1 MNVYNSA
8 LADATM
14 MKTMIYHQYC
24 VFVDTENMQNL
35 LEGQQSVMYIVRM
48 IARTTA
54 SLSSVTTFE
63 CAGKNAPSGYS
74 AVTMGCVWTVNFHLE
89 KLSS

>member
-1 MNVYNSA
+1 MNVYNNA
-8 LADATM
+8 LVDATM
-14 MKTMIYHQYC
+14 MKTMIYHRQY
-24 VFVDTENMQNL
+24 VLVDTEIIQNL
-35 LEGQQSVMYIVRM
+35 LEGQQSAMYIVRM

-54 SLSSVTTFE
+54 SLLSVTTFE